1 MDGLEVD
8 KIISELP
15 AQLSKKDIELITRA
29 YNFALKAHQGQTR
42 FSGEPYFIHVFE
54 TAKNL
59 ARYGMDAETIAAGLL
74 HDILEDTAVTDKEF
88 ESEFGKEIL
97 TLVKGVTKLGHVKFR
112 GLTRHVESLRKFLMA
127 IAQDY
132 RVLMIKLADRLH
144 NLHTLHHVRAD
155 KQKRIALETL
165 EIHARLADRLGMG
178 KLKAELEDLAFPYAY
193 PEEYRKTK
201 QIIETTLSLDKEH
214 LTNMAETLADELKI
228 LEANITSLNYRVK
241 HVYSLWGKLKYY
253 HYDIKKIYDI
263 FALRIIVPTVSDCYQ
278 ALGIIHG
285 LYKPIPGKFKDYIA
299 VPKPNGYQS
308 LHTTIFDG
316 KGGIIEIQIRTEE
329 MHREAEYGIYSHVGY
344 KERGKN
350 NQSVSKKNKLDWTQE
365 LLQAQQHLEKPED
378 FLHHLKLDFFETRVF
393 VYTPKGDVI
402 ELPQGSSVIDF
413 AYAIHSD
420 IGNHVFGARIN
431 NKMVSLD
438 TLVHQGDVVE
448 IITTE
453 KSKPNRKWI
462 DFCKTTFAK
471 QNIRKY
477 LKEHGG
483 MIDKMFLK

>member
-1 MDGLEVD
+1 
-8 KIISELP
+8 
-15 AQLSKKDIELITRA
+15 
-29 YNFALKAHQGQTR
+29 
-42 FSGEPYFIHVFE
+42 
-54 TAKNL
+54 
-59 ARYGMDAETIAAGLL
+59 
-74 HDILEDTAVTDKEF
+74 
-88 ESEFGKEIL
+88 
-97 TLVKGVTKLGHVKFR
+97 
-112 GLTRHVESLRKFLMA
+112 
-127 IAQDY
+127 
-132 RVLMIKLADRLH
+132 
-144 NLHTLHHVRAD
+144 
-155 KQKRIALETL
+155 
-165 EIHARLADRLGMG
+165 
-178 KLKAELEDLAFPYAY
+178 
-193 PEEYRKTK
+193 
-201 QIIETTLSLDKEH
+201 LDKEH
-214 LTNMAETLADELKI
+214 LTSIAETLADELKI

-241 HVYSLWGKLKYY
+241 HLYSLWGKLKHY

-263 FALRIIVPTVSDCYQ
+263 FALRIIVPTVGDCYQ

-316 KGGIIEIQIRTEE
+316 QGGIVEIQIRTEE

-420 IGNHVFGARIN
+420 IGNHVSGARIN

-438 TLVHQGDVVE
+438 THVHQGDVIE

-453 KSKPNRKWI
+453 KSKPTRKWI